1 MKHHFGKTQQL
12 FICLN
17 DQQNTFPCHLGNR
30 PTAAFHDQEWS
41 NGQTSLFHITS
52 LSHPPNPAH
61 GLASVSSSALAQQGH
76 SGNSSVGHLAKY
88 FLICG
93 ENSPLSPTTCH
104 SVGKDSLELTLLIP
118 LASHPK
124 FLFRELFLLQH
135 LLKIAIKCKSSKGK
149 SLLHKSG
156 AKTLLQ
162 GIHVPLESKSHFPS
176 L

>member
-1 MKHHFGKTQQL
+1 MINKILSHVTLAIAQQQRSMTKRGPTGKHPFSTL
-12 FICLN
+12 
-17 DQQNTFPCHLGNR
+17 P
-30 PTAAFHDQEWS
+30 PS
-41 NGQTSLFHITS
+41 
-52 LSHPPNPAH
+52 SHPPNPAH

-149 SLLHKSG
+149 SLLHKSR